1 MHSASTSDFLNDLA
15 RRLTEPLPGRQ
26 AHRRFSPSLAYGR
39 HRGPASSDT
48 REAAVAIVLFE
59 THRQEDAW
67 FPLTLRPRAL
77 KHHGGQISLPG
88 GRVEPGETVVSAAL
102 REFQEE
108 LGPNPPLE
116 LKFLGLLSPVYVY
129 ASHNLVTPVVFAADG
144 PPTFCVDPLEVEAM
158 LPVHL
163 HELLSPASIS
173 MRRMERR
180 VVPPAFTG
188 EETLPNNASPSAIE
202 WTAQTWHCTHCEV
215 WGATAMILAELAAI
229 CSFRR
234 QTVVV

>member
-1 MHSASTSDFLNDLA
+1 M
-15 RRLTEPLPGRQ
+15 
-26 AHRRFSPSLAYGR
+26 
-39 HRGPASSDT
+39 
-48 REAAVAIVLFE
+48 LFE

-158 LPVHL
+158 LPSICMSCSVPL
-163 HELLSPASIS
+163 RSRCAGWNDALSLQRLPA
-173 MRRMERR
+173 RRPCLTTR
-180 VVPPAFTG
+180 P
-188 EETLPNNASPSAIE
+188 LQPSNGPHK
-202 WTAQTWHCTHCEV
+202 TWHCTHCEV